1 MDIIDKSNIDIKSIQ
16 PSNSTDCNDDKKN
29 LYETRIQQ
37 IIRRSPGG
45 DKSESIS
52 MVSKSITKLVSIESF
67 SSHDMFH
74 NNEIQSHSGNWQ
86 WHSINQI
93 PYHILNTMLAWS
105 TI

>member
-37 IIRRSPGG
+37 IIRRTPGG
-45 DKSESIS
+45 DKSVSIS
-52 MVSKSITKLVSIESF
+52 MVSNLLQNWSASNHFLHMICSITMRFNHILVTG
-67 SSHDMFH
+67 
-74 NNEIQSHSGNWQ
+74 SG
-86 WHSINQI
+86 IALGQI
-93 PYHILNTMLAWS
+93 PYHILYTMLAWS